1 MIAMR
6 ARTRLDRR
14 GLQRRAQAGSIQS
27 LGHAGAALRL
37 VARHS
42 IRRSA
47 RAAPPGAP
55 PHTRRGQL
63 KRAIRFAVEPAQQRV
78 FIGPTYTLVGR
89 SAAAHEFGGRYR
101 GQRYPQR
108 PLMGPAL
115 SSLRNRLARF
125 WANSVKP

>member
-6 ARTRLDRR
+6 ARTQLDRR
-14 GLQRRAQAGSIQS
+14 GLQRRAQSGSITS

-47 RAAPPGAP
+47 RAAMPGAP

-63 KRAIRFAVEPAQQRV
+63 KRALRFAVEPAAQRV
-78 FIGPTYTLVGR
+78 FIGPTHPLVGR
-89 SAAAHEFGGRYR
+89 SAVAHEFGGRYR
-101 GQRYPQR
+101 GQRYPAR

-115 SSLRNRLARF
+115 SSLRHRLPRF